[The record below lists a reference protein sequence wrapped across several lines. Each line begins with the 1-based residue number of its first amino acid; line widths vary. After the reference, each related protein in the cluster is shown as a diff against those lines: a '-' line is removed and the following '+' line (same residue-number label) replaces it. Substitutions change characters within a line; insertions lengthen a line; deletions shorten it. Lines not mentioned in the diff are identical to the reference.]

1 MLRRSL
7 MPVLGGVAAAA
18 LPLLMVG
25 CSPSEPAKDAPQ
37 AVEVEEIS
45 VPADDAAADDAESV
59 ADKAKEAVDAAKEEA
74 DRVIDQAKETVE
86 SATDAAAEKAEVL
99 KEQASEAAADA
110 VDAAKE
116 AASDAADAVR
126 DAAPEAA
133 EKVKDAVDSAAAAA
147 ADAAAAVKAAVT
159 DDAPAADAGEGL
171 ETLQAA
177 VAEGV
182 AMNPETVQLG
192 DPALTAGVPGAGL
205 ITLEQ
210 IDAWLAD
217 PRNHVQ
223 LMPELPLGLSTG
235 ANQITG
241 IDSNP
246 LTRAK
251 IELGRQLYFDTRL
264 SEDSTVSCASCHNP
278 AEGYAAHTQFGVGV
292 DGQEGGR
299 NSPVSYNRI
308 LSGPQFWDGR
318 VDSLEAQ
325 AVGPIA
331 NPIEMGFTH
340 EGVVERLTQIPVY
353 KRQFD
358 AIFGEV
364 TIDRVGEAIATFERA
379 IVTGPSPWD
388 YYEALL
394 PFEALDEEDIAD
406 DEDLAEKYAMLT
418 AGAEANPMSDSA
430 KRGREI
436 FFTEKGNCTA
446 CHVGANLADEK
457 YHNLGVG
464 MEQEEPDLGRFVV
477 TGEEKDKGAF
487 KTPTVRNVALTAP
500 YMHDGSQQTLEEVVE
515 WYNKGG
521 HPNPYLSEKVRPLNL
536 TDEEKADLVEF
547 MKACTGPTPTVET
560 SRLPADS

>member
-1 MLRRSL
+1 
-7 MPVLGGVAAAA
+7 MPLEEEAWFLFIFPTCFSENAPMPCRWPFIIRHAA
-18 LPLLMVG
+18 LVVAMPIAIAG

-37 AVEVEEIS
+37 AVEVEEIE
-45 VPADDAAADDAESV
+45 VPGDATETEDATGGAGLTDRAKDTV
-59 ADKAKEAVDAAKEEA
+59 AAAKEEA
-74 DRVIDQAKETVE
+74 DRVIDSAKESVE
-86 SATDAAAEKAEVL
+86 SATEVVEEAATEAAETV
-99 KEQASEAAADA
+99 
-110 VDAAKE
+110 KE
-116 AASDAADAVR
+116 AAESVKEAVAG
-126 DAAPEAA
+126 D
-133 EKVKDAVDSAAAAA
+133 DST
-147 ADAAAAVKAAVT
+147 AAVSGEP
-159 DDAPAADAGEGL
+159 DEGL
-171 ETLQAA
+171 STLQAA
-177 VAEGV
+177 VASGS
-182 AMNPETVQLG
+182 AMPPETVLLG
-192 DPALTAGVPGAGL
+192 DPSLTSGVSGSGP

-210 IDAWLAD
+210 IDAWLAE
-217 PRNHVQ
+217 PRSHVH
-223 LMPELPLGLSTG
+223 LNPELPLGLATG

-241 IDSNP
+241 IDANP
-246 LTRAK
+246 MTRAK

-264 SEDSTVSCASCHNP
+264 SKDSTISCASCHNP
-278 AEGYAAHTQFGVGV
+278 AEGYAAHTQFGVGI

-318 VDSLEAQ
+318 ADSLEAQ

-340 EGVVERLTQIPVY
+340 EGVVERLGQIPVY
-353 KRQFD
+353 KRQFE

-364 TIDRVGEAIATFERA
+364 TIDHVGEAIATFERS

-406 DEDLAEKYAMLT
+406 DEDLAAKYAMLT

-430 KRGREI
+430 KRGRDI

-464 MEQEEPDLGRFVV
+464 MEQENPDLGRFVV
-477 TGEEKDKGAF
+477 TKDEKDTGAF
-487 KTPTVRNVALTAP
+487 KTPTVRNVLLTAP

-521 HPNPYLSEKVRPLNL
+521 HPNPHLSEKVRPLNL
-536 TDEEKADLVEF
+536 TEQDKADLVEF
-547 MKACTGPTPTVET
+547 MKACTGPTPSVET